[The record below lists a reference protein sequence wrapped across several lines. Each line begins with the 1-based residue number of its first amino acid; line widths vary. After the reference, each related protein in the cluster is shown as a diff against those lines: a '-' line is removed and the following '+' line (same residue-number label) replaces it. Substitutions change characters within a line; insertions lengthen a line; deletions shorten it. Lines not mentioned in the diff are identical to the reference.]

1 MQTWYILTV
10 LCQLAALLAEHGAA
24 PALPLD
30 VRDDASLAVLVA
42 TLAERGV
49 TVAHL
54 VNNAGV
60 AAAAGAGSALQARDS
75 LDRATLLEVL
85 DTNLAS
91 VAALTE
97 ACGVLTG
104 TGKVLNIRQ
113 TQ

>member
-1 MQTWYILTV
+1 MQAWHILTV
-10 LCQLAALLAEHGAA
+10 SCQLAALLAEHGAA

-30 VRDDASLAVLVA
+30 VRDDASLAALVA
-42 TLAERGV
+42 TLAERGL

-60 AAAAGAGSALQARDS
+60 AAAAEAGSALQARDR

-97 ACGVLTG
+97 TCGVLGG

-113 TQ
+113 TH